1 MADRETVMLPK
12 LSVSEQTAELLQV
25 DAKSRQELILAAANS
40 LDLVRALSS
49 ETLLYTIKEI
59 GIEDGVDLLVL
70 AAPEQVR
77 DIVDLDC
84 WRKDSLDDE
93 RLINWLMLLDEGGSR
108 KIAEWF
114 LHADIEL
121 LVLLVKRYFEV
132 VRQADI
138 EEDPDFDQ
146 AKYFTFDDQYL
157 LRFRGEP
164 EPILHLLIERVRELD
179 YRMYL
184 YVLENSLFE
193 LESGLEEAAFRWRTA
208 RLEDRGYPRYEE
220 VQDLFRFV
228 PPESFN
234 LQLYERAAGQMHF
247 VSGDEVVTPP
257 DHALALLP
265 QTGSFFSRVLTAL
278 PPASLEQIGQELA
291 YLTNSIVTAEARDTG
306 DTREIRRCVEM
317 AHDHVNIG
325 LAFAAKENEIEAQ
338 HLLRLTQVRPFFQVG
353 RGLVQRL
360 QHQANQMAAQL
371 HENGLPEWE
380 SYLDTPF
387 REMAVGVR
395 RRMPVFF
402 VGLETPGEIVS
413 RHFGLLSEVK
423 QVQSLLAQIPI
434 WLGVLQRWE
443 LLPAGK
449 ASGGVTLAMLW
460 NTAFAHWVL
469 ESQVDVRALQRQELE
484 TLHDQLPHA
493 SLKERWKAFLV
504 FAAEQNRLTHK
515 EQAALET
522 LARHARDKIGEVL
535 VLDAKT
541 VDLRFV
547 EGLLVAD

>member
-1 MADRETVMLPK
+1 MADPETVMLPK

-164 EPILHLLIERVRELD
+164 EPIVHLLIERVRALD

-208 RLEDRGYPRYEE
+208 RLEDRGYPTYEE

-228 PPESFN
+228 PPESVN
-234 LQLYERAAGQMHF
+234 LQPYERAAGQMHF

-257 DHALALLP
+257 DHALALLS
-265 QTGSFFSRVLTAL
+265 QTGSFFFRVLTAL
-278 PPASLEQIGQELA
+278 PAESLEQIGQELA

-306 DTREIRRCVEM
+306 ETREIRRCVEM

-402 VGLETPGEIVS
+402 MGLETPGEIVS
-413 RHFGLLSEVK
+413 RQFSRLSEVK
-423 QVQSLLAQIPI
+423 QVQALLAEIPI
-434 WLGVLQRWE
+434 WFGVLRRWE
-443 LLPAGK
+443 ILPEGK
-449 ASGGVTLAMLW
+449 APEGVTLAVLW
-460 NTAFAHWVL
+460 NTAFARWVL
-469 ESQVDVRALQRQELE
+469 ESRADVRPLQRQELE
-484 TLHDQLPHA
+484 TLHEQLRHA
-493 SLKERWKAFLV
+493 VLEERWNGFRA
-504 FAAEQNRLTHK
+504 FAAELMRLTHE
-515 EQAALET
+515 EQGALET
-522 LARHARDKIGEVL
+522 LARHGREKIEEVL
-535 VLDAKT
+535 VLDGKT
-541 VDLRFV
+541 MDLRFV
-547 EGLLVAD
+547 EGLLVEE